1 MATRINYHVMCFAK
15 ECSERAK
22 EVAKA
27 HIYIYGAGPG
37 AAPKATKPHI
47 YIYIYIYI
55 YIRRIP
61 WRSPPENDA
70 KQYKNK
76 RRRPRRMGCK
86 FYKILPNLAKSKQI
100 HSNLN

>member
-27 HIYIYGAGPG
+27 HIYIRRRPRRS
-37 AAPKATKPHI
+37 PKSNETA
-47 YIYIYIYI
+47 YI